1 MFSSIQSK
9 CQKVESYSYFA
20 NRASK
25 NQATYIWKKFWNS
38 IPNWLPLYITY
49 TYMLIFPTCPW
60 LKTRRKKFQCKIMS
74 VVFPNEYI
82 TGSRIWTLV
91 AFYMACAP
99 PLSISLQESWGQNLF
114 EVAFAIS
121 FLEPFF
127 DQTFYSPETIVQP

>member
-1 MFSSIQSK
+1 M
-9 CQKVESYSYFA
+9 
-20 NRASK
+20 
-25 NQATYIWKKFWNS
+25 KKFWNS

-99 PLSISLQESWGQNLF
+99 PLSISLWESCGLNLF
-114 EVAFAIS
+114 EVAFECEFLWNFISRAIFRS
-121 FLEPFF
+121 KVSCNIKAGLLQSHYKIYVCFCLNGSSEIKLFLFL
-127 DQTFYSPETIVQP
+127 